1 MLTPTSSTPYILHS
15 RWPHSHYYP
24 LNTIC
29 ILILHNPPTLTQL
42 LNTICTVEAFTAFIY
57 STLSVTTLVF
67 VAELRVRKVEML
79 YTLFALVDAKKSY
92 VRYISH
98 EMRTPLNAATLGLN
112 MLVTQLKKKNN
123 PTVADEE
130 LCDSIKDIQ
139 LACSTAVDIL
149 NDLLSFEKLE
159 RWSSSPDSLPDHTL
173 SAYPLTHSL

>member
-1 MLTPTSSTPYILHS
+1 M
-15 RWPHSHYYP
+15 
-24 LNTIC
+24 
-29 ILILHNPPTLTQL
+29 
-42 LNTICTVEAFTAFIY
+42 EAFTAFIY

-159 RWSSSPDSLPDHTL
+159 R
-173 SAYPLTHSL
+173 